1 MQTIQFFVKGEPR
14 PKQSFR
20 STGHGRGY
28 THPRVKAW
36 QTEVSAEA
44 QNAMR
49 AAGMFNEPLD
59 RDLFVELVFTLGDH
73 RRVDLDNLS
82 KAVLDGMNGIVW
94 TDDRVIVDL
103 HLRKRIS
110 ANPEETGVSVRV
122 DVTVEMIDIG
132 DGLKVHPAILAA
144 IMDSADEED
153 FNPWILD
160 SEEGDRLV
168 RQMNSR

>member
-36 QTEVSAEA
+36 QTEVAVEA

-49 AAGMFNEPLD
+49 AAGLFNEPLD

-82 KAVLDGMNGIVW
+82 KTVLDGMNGVVW
-94 TDDRVIVDL
+94 TDDRVIIDL
-103 HLRKRIS
+103 HLRKRITT
-110 ANPEETGVSVRV
+110 NPEETGVSVRV
-122 DVTVEMIDIG
+122 DVAVEMVDIG
-132 DGLKVHPAILAA
+132 DGMKVHPAILAA
-144 IMDSADEED
+144 VLDSADDEEV
-153 FNPWILD
+153 NPWILD
-160 SEEGDRLV
+160 ADESARFV
-168 RQMNSR
+168 RMMNSR